1 MRRMTLSLLLLAT
14 TLAMPAAQGTPA
26 DDLET
31 RVKALEAE
39 NRQLKA
45 EAEALRRRIQELEGG
60 TAPTPAPTPP
70 AGSNDPGPEPWG
82 NPNAAKR
89 SLASKIRED
98 LQARG
103 TVMPGPDSDARAWS
117 IYRQRVEK
125 WIESMGK
132 FKQPVQ
138 WTIQVSE
145 AVQVSSHPKEFEV
158 HAHVLR
164 ADGSRVEPSFRFR
177 CPATAVPNL
186 VPSKAAG
193 RWTLRADLVPM
204 LLLQPEAASRDR
216 ANPFGE
222 TPTIAPQVECT
233 LHYLVQSMTQVPA
246 ASAK

>member
-1 MRRMTLSLLLLAT
+1 MTLSLLLLAT
-14 TLAMPAAQGTPA
+14 SLALPVAQGAPA
-26 DDLET
+26 EDLET

-45 EAEALRRRIQELEGG
+45 EAESLRRRIQELEGG
-60 TAPTPAPTPP
+60 KAPTPAPATPP
-70 AGSNDPGPEPWG
+70 AGSSDAGPEPWG

-103 TVMPGPDSDARAWS
+103 TAIPGPESDARAWS

-186 VPSKAAG
+186 VPSRAAG
-193 RWTLRADLVPM
+193 RWTLRAELVPM
-204 LLLQPEAASRDR
+204 LLLQPEAAAPDR

-233 LHYLVQSMTQVPA
+233 LHYLVQSMTPA
-246 ASAK
+246 AAPPAK